1 MNLKITLADLFK
13 ADDSA
18 DTPFNFGVK
27 TSARLNNDG
36 KNQTAFDHLSAR
48 MIDSPNFDT
57 TKELTAADF
66 LRKVLAEQPIKT
78 DDNNAKKE
86 HLTMRAEKPSAE
98 MSREDYQLAF
108 RRAVYQ
114 KALGGLKLSDE
125 EIRLADKTL
134 IEAGLYDAGYN
145 PKHKLE
151 TMRAVQDKQGA
162 AIRIEAG
169 RENIERANR
178 AGQAVLQYKQY
189 QAQAANIK
197 KANAQSTANQMLIDP
212 LRLGGNV
219 PVRWLERTL
228 NVPQGILREIDK
240 GEIMP
245 GSSTARSIGETIGEQ
260 ITGQPAPSRKT
271 ASESIE
277 ELTGAKLPAIPDVEL
292 PRPFE
297 YQTDKYKADG
307 KTGEEVG
314 ATAIDILLL
323 KRGIVGKPNAT
334 PESLKALGGIPE
346 VKATAANPLAK
357 TVKSGTA
364 NKIGRLEFEPNASL
378 SNAELK
384 VANKL
389 LAEGKNLKVL
399 KEIENQKGVRTPDF
413 EIDGIRTELK
423 TVENLQKIDANNLSK
438 KISGRI
444 LEGGGQAST
453 VILDVTEQAGMT
465 KAVAERSI
473 GRAFGRQTQM
483 LKLGEIQKPFVLEVR
498 VFGKDFDVTI
508 LYRTN

>member
-36 KNQTAFDHLSAR
+36 KNQTAFDHLSAK

-125 EIRLADKTL
+125 EIGLADKTL

-151 TMRAVQDKQGA
+151 TMRAVQEKQGA

-189 QAQAANIK
+189 QAQAADIR
-197 KANAQSTANQMLIDP
+197 KAEAQSTANQMLIDP
-212 LRLGGNV
+212 LRLGGNI

-240 GEIMP
+240 GEILP
-245 GSSTARSIGETIGEQ
+245 GSSTAKNIGETIGEQ
-260 ITGQPAPSRKT
+260 ITGQPAAPRKT

-277 ELTGAKLPAIPDVEL
+277 ELTGAKLPSIPDVEL

-297 YQTDKYKADG
+297 YKTDKYKADG
-307 KTGEEVG
+307 ETGEDVG

-334 PESLKALGGIPE
+334 PESLKTLGGIPKVE
-346 VKATAANPLAK
+346 AAIQTVRQLSKTQIDDIAKSSRARADEIRSATSNSERSPVLSTVLDKK
-357 TVKSGTA
+357 TGKT
-364 NKIGRLEFEPNASL
+364 FEGLNVRSL
-378 SNAELK
+378 PKDLHP
-384 VANKL
+384 
-389 LAEGKNLKVL
+389 
-399 KEIENQKGVRTPDF
+399 I
-413 EIDGIRTELK
+413 
-423 TVENLQKIDANNLSK
+423 LQKRIDTFKKQFGSNNPHFSEPGNHSEIIAVDKALKARESAGIK
-438 KISGRI
+438 
-444 LEGGGQAST
+444 
-453 VILDVTEQAGMT
+453 VTEAD
-465 KAVAERSI
+465 
-473 GRAFGRQTQM
+473 
-483 LKLGEIQKPFVLEVR
+483 L
-498 VFGKDFDVTI
+498 KDFVIHNEWLKGKPNPAKMCQNCNYLLPEVESLTG
-508 LYRTN
+508 RRP